1 MADANLNDDNYKSII
16 YVHVYGFI
24 YEYYTILYPILYYF
38 TLFYFILLYY
48 MYTLSAVSFRVFI

>member
-24 YEYYTILYPILYYF
+24 YEYYTIPYTI
-38 TLFYFILLYY
+38 LFYFILFHFIVLYVY
-48 MYTLSAVSFRVFI
+48 AHGCKL